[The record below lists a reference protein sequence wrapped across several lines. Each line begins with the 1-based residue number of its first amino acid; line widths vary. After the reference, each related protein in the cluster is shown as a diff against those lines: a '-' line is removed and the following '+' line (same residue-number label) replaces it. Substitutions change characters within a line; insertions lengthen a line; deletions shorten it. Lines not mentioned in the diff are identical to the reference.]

1 MDQNN
6 QENNI
11 KNAVGVALLAPV
23 GLPILHGLSGVA
35 MVGLG
40 LFAAGAL
47 VKTATTLTG
56 LPEPPNPFEK
66 LPRD

>member
-1 MDQNN
+1 M
-6 QENNI
+6 
-11 KNAVGVALLAPV
+11 A
-23 GLPILHGLSGVA
+23 GVA

-40 LFAAGAL
+40 LFAAGTL
-47 VKTATTLTG
+47 VKTASTLTG

>member
-1 MDQNN
+1 MQRLTSFFFGK
-6 QENNI
+6 EEM
-11 KNAVGVALLAPV
+11 A
-23 GLPILHGLSGVA
+23 SVA

-40 LFAAGAL
+40 LFAAGAI
-47 VKTATTLTG
+47 VKTASTLTG